1 MQGADKIENLLFQ
14 YKTKGDAAIK
24 EEVVKLYIPLVK
36 HIAARLAINLPPSVD
51 YDDLVSAGIIGLLQ
65 SIDRYDVEKGVK
77 FETFAYMRIKGA
89 MLDELRKLNWV
100 PQKTMEKAKILQQA
114 YSELEQELEGN
125 IRDEDICRKLNITME
140 ELKQT
145 YRELAATNLVSLEEV
160 LSVVAEEDERP
171 ERFVEKEEVKRL
183 LGDAIDKLPDK
194 EKLVVA
200 LYYYEGLNLKEIAS
214 VLNLSPARVSQLH
227 TKAILR
233 LRGSL
238 SRKKAYF
245 RN

>member
-1 MQGADKIENLLFQ
+1 MREAVRAENLLIE
-14 YKTKGDAAIK
+14 YKTKGDSTLK
-24 EEVVKLYIPLVK
+24 EKLVKTYIPLVK

-51 YDDLVSAGIIGLLQ
+51 YDDLVSVGVIGLLQ
-65 SIDRYDVEKGVK
+65 AIDRYDVEKGVK

-89 MLDELRKLNWV
+89 MLDELRRLNWI
-100 PQKTMEKAKILQQA
+100 PQKAMEKAKILQQA

-125 IRDEDICRKLNITME
+125 VKDEDICRKLNITMD
-140 ELKQT
+140 ELQQT
-145 YRELAATNLVSLEEV
+145 YKELAATNLVSLEEV

-171 ERFVEKEEVKRL
+171 ERYVEKEELKKL
-183 LGDAIDKLPDK
+183 LGEAIEKLPDK
-194 EKLVVA
+194 EKLVIA
-200 LYYYEGLNLKEIAS
+200 LYYYEGLNLKEISA
-214 VLNLSPARVSQLH
+214 VLDLSPARVSQLH

>member
-1 MQGADKIENLLFQ
+1 VQGADKIENLLFQ

>member
-114 YSELEQELEGN
+114 YSELEQELGGN

-227 TKAILR
+227 TKAIFR